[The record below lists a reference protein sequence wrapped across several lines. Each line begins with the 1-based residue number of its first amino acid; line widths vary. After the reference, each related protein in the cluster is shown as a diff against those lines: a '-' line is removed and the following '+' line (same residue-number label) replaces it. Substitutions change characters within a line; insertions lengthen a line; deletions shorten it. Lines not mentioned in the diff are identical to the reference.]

1 MIRGLAQFSSLM
13 GIFVMPKIYTASS
26 LTPLHWDEMTELY
39 LFQREKKE
47 KRKVLDLLF
56 PNSLNSTT

>member
-39 LFQREKKE
+39 LFQREKK
-47 KRKVLDLLF
+47 RKVLDLLF